1 MNKHDTLYAGKNS
14 GAIVAIHETD
24 GGSSIAIRL
33 LDFRGRLTKRKDQVV
48 FSGLDNVSLNALIAA
63 LTGALDMRALD
74 TERWTRG
81 SEAEETRGG
90 R

>member
-1 MNKHDTLYAGKNS
+1 MNKHDTLYAGKNN
-14 GAIVAIHETD
+14 GAIVAIHETN

-33 LDFRGRLTKRKDQVV
+33 LEFRGRLTKRKDQVV
-48 FSGLDNVSLNALIAA
+48 FSDLDDVSLNALIAA

-74 TERWTRG
+74 TERWTHRD
-81 SEAEETRGG
+81 EAKETRGK